1 MRFRSDLRGSDG
13 KGPVKP
19 EGPTQRDADSVLAGR
34 ASKHKSWVTLILCFF
49 SQKGKVAM
57 RRRAFVAVAICL
69 SLAILVGMAMAQPG
83 AGGGAGQGARRGG
96 GAGGAGG
103 GGGGMRGMGFG
114 GGYNEA
120 SVKQVLGVN
129 DQQWEQIKPKL
140 DKVRT
145 LTTESRTSV
154 SLRGA
159 GRRGGEDSGAAE
171 SNAPR
176 WMRPSERTQMTQ
188 QELTE
193 ADKAAEA
200 LLDQIE
206 KKDSDPK
213 QIQAKV
219 EALRCQAEGPE
230 GLGRQPGRSSQGLG
244 RTSAGHHDADG
255 LPRLTR

>member
-1 MRFRSDLRGSDG
+1 M
-13 KGPVKP
+13 
-19 EGPTQRDADSVLAGR
+19 
-34 ASKHKSWVTLILCFF
+34 
-49 SQKGKVAM
+49 
-57 RRRAFVAVAICL
+57 
-69 SLAILVGMAMAQPG
+69 
-83 AGGGAGQGARRGG
+83 
-96 GAGGAGG
+96 

-145 LTTESRTSV
+145 LTAESRTSV
-154 SLRGA
+154 QLMGR
-159 GRRGGEDSGAAE
+159 GRRGGQDTGAAAAE
-171 SNAPR
+171 PNTPR
-176 WMRPSERTQMTQ
+176 WMRPSERAQMTQ

-219 EALRCQAEGPE
+219 EALRAARQKAQKDLATSQAD
-230 GLGRQPGRSSQGLG
+230 LRKVLDARQQAIMTLMGFL
-244 RTSAGHHDADG
+244 D
-255 LPRLTR
+255 

>member
-1 MRFRSDLRGSDG
+1 
-13 KGPVKP
+13 
-19 EGPTQRDADSVLAGR
+19 
-34 ASKHKSWVTLILCFF
+34 
-49 SQKGKVAM
+49 
-57 RRRAFVAVAICL
+57 
-69 SLAILVGMAMAQPG
+69 
-83 AGGGAGQGARRGG
+83 
-96 GAGGAGG
+96 
-103 GGGGMRGMGFG
+103 MGFG

-145 LTTESRTSV
+145 LTTESCASV

-219 EALRCQAEGPE
+219 EALRAARQKAQKDLAASQAD
-230 GLGRQPGRSSQGLG
+230 LRKVLDARQQAIMTLMGFL
-244 RTSAGHHDADG
+244 D
-255 LPRLTR
+255 